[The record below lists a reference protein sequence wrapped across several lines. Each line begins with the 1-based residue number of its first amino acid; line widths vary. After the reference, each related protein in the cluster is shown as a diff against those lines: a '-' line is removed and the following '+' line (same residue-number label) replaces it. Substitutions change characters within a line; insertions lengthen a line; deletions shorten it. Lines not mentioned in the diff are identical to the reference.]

1 MGGSKKSNQSAHNHT
16 VSRKDDVKSRA
27 IHRFKIAKGH
37 IDSII
42 GMIEDDAYCLDIVHQ
57 SRAVQKALQKID
69 LLLIE
74 DHLSHC
80 VIDQIKSGEEK
91 RSQEELL
98 KLFEYK

>member
-1 MGGSKKSNQSAHNHT
+1 MGGSKKE
-16 VSRKDDVKSRA
+16 KVKRLKTTKERA
-27 IHRFKIAKGH
+27 IHRFKIAQGH

-42 GMIEDDAYCLDIVHQ
+42 QMIEDDTYCLDIVHQ

-80 VIDQIKSGEEK
+80 VVDQIKSGDEK

>member
-1 MGGSKKSNQSAHNHT
+1 MGGLKS
-16 VSRKDDVKSRA
+16 SRKNHPDSKVHRKKDTKKRA

-42 GMIEDDAYCLDIVHQ
+42 NQIENDAYCLDIVHQ
-57 SRAVQKALQKID
+57 SRAVQKALKNID

-80 VIDQIKSGEEK
+80 VVDQIKSGDEK

-98 KLFEYK
+98 KLFDYK